1 MRVNRQ
7 ILNIGQALQGDYMG
21 IETREE
27 EVLTHWADVSD
38 PSWFDMEY
46 REAYSGKF

>member
-1 MRVNRQ
+1 
-7 ILNIGQALQGDYMG
+7 LNIGQALRRDYTG

-27 EVLTHWADVSD
+27 EEGPAHWADVSD
-38 PSWFDMEY
+38 PSWFDTDY